1 MARTDLEEIDKR
13 KKGLPNK
20 IDELEDRIEQNLIVL
35 GATAIE
41 DKLQHGVPECISQII
56 SAGIVMWILTG
67 DKEETAINIAV
78 ACNLVKPK
86 KYMEHIVLNT
96 HNCSSREALGQM
108 IRQEIDVSSIV
119 ISSSVCCLFTILI

>member
-13 KKGLPNK
+13 KKGLPNR
-20 IDELEDRIEQNLIVL
+20 IEELEDRIEQNLQVL

-41 DKLQHGVPECISQII
+41 DKLQDGVPECISQII
-56 SAGIVMWILTG
+56 NAGIVMWILTG

-86 KYMEHIVLNT
+86 QYMDHIILNSK
-96 HNCSSREALGQM
+96 NCSNKEMLVQM
-108 IRQEIDVSSIV
+108 LQTEL
-119 ISSSVCCLFTILI
+119 SVC